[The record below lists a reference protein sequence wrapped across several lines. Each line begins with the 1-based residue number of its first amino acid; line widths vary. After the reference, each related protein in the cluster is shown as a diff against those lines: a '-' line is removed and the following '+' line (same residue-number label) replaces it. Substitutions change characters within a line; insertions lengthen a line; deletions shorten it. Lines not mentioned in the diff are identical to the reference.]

1 MNKKYLLIA
10 GFLILF
16 SIANVSACYFS
27 FTLTDSN
34 NNEQSIR
41 PFTPVTV
48 YTEDTYRLTIIFTQ
62 DHNNCAVPADE
73 TDLLLYE
80 EKWKTTKDYLPMQLL
95 STTAWE
101 QTGTGAY
108 TLELNFTPKIE
119 GTWDLQILRECSKG
133 GYDESLVFD
142 IQKKV

>member
-16 SIANVSACYFS
+16 SIANVSACFFS
-27 FTLTDSN
+27 FTLTDSIN
-34 NNEQSIR
+34 YEQSIR

-48 YTEDTYRLTIIFTQ
+48 YTGDTYKLTITFTQ
-62 DHNNCAVPADE
+62 DHRNCAGPADE

-80 EKWKTTKDYLPMQLL
+80 EKWKTTKNYLPMQLL
-95 STTAWE
+95 STTDWE
-101 QTGTGAY
+101 KTGTGTY
-108 TLELNFTPKIE
+108 TIELHFIPDIK
-119 GTWDLQILRECSKG
+119 GTWNLQVLRECSKG

-142 IQKKV
+142 IR